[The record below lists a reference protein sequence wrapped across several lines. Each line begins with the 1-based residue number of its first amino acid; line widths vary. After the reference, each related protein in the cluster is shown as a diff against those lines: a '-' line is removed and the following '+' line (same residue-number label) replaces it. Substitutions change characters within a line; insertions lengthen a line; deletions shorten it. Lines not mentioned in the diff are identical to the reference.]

1 MTLRPD
7 HKALVFVGAIAV
19 LGASVRIIRA
29 ATGETVT
36 AQPALDTQLAAS
48 DSARGQQAS
57 DRRGRA
63 QPKRRR
69 GRGRGSDSTTGVSS
83 PGPSGSRSVAPL
95 QRPGYVNG
103 RLDLDIATAAQID
116 SLPGVAPGVAKRIVA
131 DRMELGPFFNSEGLR
146 RVGLTPAMLRKLDA
160 LVTYS
165 GSFSHPSPA
174 DTMIPP
180 ARRSRGQR
188 SRRPPVR

>member
-48 DSARGQQAS
+48 DSARAQQAS
-57 DRRGRA
+57 GRRGRA

-69 GRGRGSDSTTGVSS
+69 GRARSDSTTGISS
-83 PGPSGSRSVAPL
+83 SAPSGSRSFAPL

-103 RLDLDIATAAQID
+103 KLDLDIATAAQID

-174 DTMIPP
+174 DTMISP

>member
-1 MTLRPD
+1 
-7 HKALVFVGAIAV
+7 
-19 LGASVRIIRA
+19 
-29 ATGETVT
+29 
-36 AQPALDTQLAAS
+36 
-48 DSARGQQAS
+48 
-57 DRRGRA
+57 
-63 QPKRRR
+63 
-69 GRGRGSDSTTGVSS
+69 
-83 PGPSGSRSVAPL
+83 
-95 QRPGYVNG
+95 VNG

-160 LVTYS
+160 LVAYS
-165 GSFSHPSPA
+165 GSFAHPSPA

-188 SRRPPVR
+188 SRRPPVQ

>member
-1 MTLRPD
+1 MSLRPD

-29 ATGETVT
+29 ATGETMT
-36 AQPALDTQLAAS
+36 AQPALDHQLAAS
-48 DSARGQQAS
+48 DSARAQQAS
-57 DRRGRA
+57 GRRGSA

-69 GRGRGSDSTTGVSS
+69 GRGRGSDSTTAGSS
-83 PGPSGSRSVAPL
+83 GPSGSRSFAPL
-95 QRPGYVNG
+95 QRRGYVNG
-103 RLDLDIATAAQID
+103 KLDLDIATAAQID
-116 SLPGVAPGVAKRIVA
+116 SLPGIAPGVAKRIVA
-131 DRMELGPFFNSEGLR
+131 DRMELGPFFNSDGLR
-146 RVGLTPAMLRKLDA
+146 RVGLTPSVLKKLDA

-174 DTMIPP
+174 DTMISPSKRP
-180 ARRSRGQR
+180 RSQR